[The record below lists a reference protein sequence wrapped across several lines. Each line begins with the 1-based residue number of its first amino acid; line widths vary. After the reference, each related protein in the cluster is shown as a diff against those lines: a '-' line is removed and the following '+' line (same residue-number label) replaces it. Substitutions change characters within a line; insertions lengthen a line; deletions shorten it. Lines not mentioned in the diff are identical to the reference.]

1 MYSPKIPERLI
12 PSLYRT
18 AHSRGLP
25 MTRLVADV
33 LESYLASQDQD
44 ADDQPR
50 DRTGMSGNA
59 QRAAKPSKN
68 KRSSESSRSS
78 PGKPNPILR
87 GVRFVLDLKRV
98 LPQPPLPPLATNKV
112 CPSTVRSPNC
122 SPVSI
127 SPTTVPIGT
136 AT

>member
-1 MYSPKIPERLI
+1 MRLPRKDSGQVERRNEGVQPMYSPKIPERLI

-50 DRTGMSGNA
+50 DRTGTGQTDSRREAVLAPEGRPVLGGLADA
-59 QRAAKPSKN
+59 QDSQ
-68 KRSSESSRSS
+68 SS
-78 PGKPNPILR
+78 
-87 GVRFVLDLKRV
+87 
-98 LPQPPLPPLATNKV
+98 
-112 CPSTVRSPNC
+112 
-122 SPVSI
+122 
-127 SPTTVPIGT
+127 
-136 AT
+136 